1 MDIIHTD
8 RLELK
13 PLCMDYLY
21 STHEYASDPEN
32 TKYMLFLPNESIEET
47 KEYLE
52 GAEKEFK
59 KEYPSFYEM
68 AVFYN
73 GIHIGAVSLYLNDD
87 RSSAEF
93 GWMINK
99 RYHGQGFATEAAKA
113 LLDYGRH
120 NIGIKHFI
128 AHCDTEN
135 VSSKRVMEKLG
146 MKCTGEFGG
155 RRTKNFA
162 EERREY
168 LFEL

>member
-13 PLCMDYLY
+13 PMCMDYLY

-52 GAEKEFK
+52 GAEKEFN

-99 RYHGQGFATEAAKA
+99 R
-113 LLDYGRH
+113 
-120 NIGIKHFI
+120 
-128 AHCDTEN
+128 
-135 VSSKRVMEKLG
+135 
-146 MKCTGEFGG
+146 
-155 RRTKNFA
+155 
-162 EERREY
+162 
-168 LFEL
+168 